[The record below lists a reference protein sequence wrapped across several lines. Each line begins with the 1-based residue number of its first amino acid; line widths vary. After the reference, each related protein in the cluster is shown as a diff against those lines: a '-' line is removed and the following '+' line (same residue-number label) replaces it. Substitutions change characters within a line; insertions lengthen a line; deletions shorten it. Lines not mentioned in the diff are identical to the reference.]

1 MWMPLLLIERKAWIP
16 ASSISTP
23 GARRG
28 SQPVSSSLLLGPPSP
43 GSSWSGPRVGRCRA
57 GDTAKRQEVP
67 VFHPLADRPLGVHS
81 QTRCQLWRP

>member
-1 MWMPLLLIERKAWIP
+1 MGAFASDLKESLDSGQLHFHTWGAAGLPAPCHPPFCWILPP
-16 ASSISTP
+16 A
-23 GARRG
+23 
-28 SQPVSSSLLLGPPSP
+28 

-67 VFHPLADRPLGVHS
+67 VFHPLADHPLGVHS